1 MMKWT
6 RRYGIPLSSAM
17 FLYVHKKKEGKEK
30 WRALI
35 IGWLLIA
42 LSIGYGQNSTLFRIL
57 GGKDWLVRI
66 VYGLIISVPFL
77 FWGMWYASP
86 VLALAYSFRAGGFKI
101 GDKFDFLFEDFVR
114 FSVIGTLVFTI
125 IR

>member
-6 RRYGIPLSSAM
+6 RRYGVPLSSAM
-17 FLYVHKKKEGKEK
+17 FLYVHKKEK
-30 WRALI
+30 KWKALI
-35 IGWLLIA
+35 TGWLLVA
-42 LSIGYGQNSTLFRIL
+42 LSLGYGQNSTLFRIL

-86 VLALAYSFRAGGFKI
+86 VLVLAYSFRAGGIKI
-101 GDKFDFLFEDFVR
+101 SNKYDFLFEDFVR
-114 FSVIGTLVFTI
+114 FTTLGTLVYKLV
-125 IR
+125 